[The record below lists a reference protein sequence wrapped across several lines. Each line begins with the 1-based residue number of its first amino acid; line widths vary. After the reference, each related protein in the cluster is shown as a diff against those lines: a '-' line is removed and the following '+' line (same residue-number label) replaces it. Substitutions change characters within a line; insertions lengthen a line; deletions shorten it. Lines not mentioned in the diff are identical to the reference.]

1 MQESLYPQGSGLSHI
16 NQQSR
21 KCPIDKPVGQCDG
34 RNSLTEIPSSQVCL
48 RLCQVNKNEQ

>member
-21 KCPIDKPVGQCDG
+21 KCPIDEPIGQCDVM
-34 RNSLTEIPSSQVCL
+34 NSDKYFISKIITLTEKTRNL
-48 RLCQVNKNEQ
+48 